1 MKCFIWV
8 SVCLAFASDRSL
20 AQFVLLLLVRV
31 AERPRFYHYCSRQ
44 RLTSSFSSTSKHSN
58 LQPPPK
64 PGMNLGL
71 STRRNCS
78 KLSLGK
84 FLTIQICFRYSM
96 GQSMPSALRA
106 VSLLAR
112 QDWTSMQ
119 RAVDQPSQ
127 PQGEPR
133 QMDFGRRLG
142 LDGSGEGVRHEMGSD
157 FQGVGRK
164 KNRAYH

>member
-1 MKCFIWV
+1 MKCFIGV

-31 AERPRFYHYCSRQ
+31 AERSMFYHYCSQQ
-44 RLTSSFSSTSKHSN
+44 RLTSSFSLTLKHSN

-64 PGMNLGL
+64 PGMSLGL
-71 STRRNCS
+71 NTRRNCS

-84 FLTIQICFRYSM
+84 LLGIQICFRYSM

-106 VSLLAR
+106 VSLLAH

-127 PQGEPR
+127 PQSKPR
-133 QMDFGRRLG
+133 EMDFGRRFG
-142 LDGSGEGVRHEMGSD
+142 LDGSSEGVRHEMGSH
-157 FQGVGRK
+157 F
-164 KNRAYH
+164 